1 MGIRKLALVV
11 ATCLCAV
18 TACSTTTTGTAR
30 FGGSLSDPEPDVS
43 QLRTG
48 NYQIKPSTPFF
59 SAGPNPLT
67 QSIVESIRLAEFVVG
82 PWEIDSSVT
91 TLGSLGTGTMTS
103 EFGVDNTLG
112 ISTDNVMQ
120 GIARAHKL
128 VAGFGSFRASGTKEA
143 DLEIQ
148 NAVLMF
154 PDDAQAAAAAGE
166 FTAQIGPLVAAPF
179 PTYPVQISLGATSV
193 PAVGMDFG
201 TEASAVAA
209 YTVQGRFV
217 LYQFVTAKA
226 TKSSRAPLRAE
237 LLVSDLLGRQQSLI
251 KTFVPTEPA
260 KLADLPKD
268 PSDDQLLSKTITTPD
283 RQQGVLIGTWRPRA
297 WLHFEVDPVSMTTQ
311 FERAGVQWV
320 TQRWGRV
327 YQAPNADSAA
337 QLLDFTSAELMK
349 NPDVQ
354 MAGPVPG
361 FPGARC
367 FEHMQDYARPDA
379 TVTWRIL
386 GWHYSCLARTDRFML
401 QVFADDETAV
411 DQQISAQYRVLSGK

>member
-1 MGIRKLALVV
+1 MGIRKLALAVV
-11 ATCLCAV
+11 ACVCVVAG
-18 TACSTTTTGTAR
+18 CSTTTTGTAR
-30 FGGSLSDPEPDVS
+30 FGGSLSDPGPDVS

-67 QSIVESIRLAEFVVG
+67 QSIIESTRLAEYVVG

-91 TLGSLGTGTMTS
+91 KQGALGTGTMTS
-103 EFGVDNTLG
+103 EFGVDVILG
-112 ISTDNVMQ
+112 VSKDNVMQ

-128 VAGFGSFRASGTKEA
+128 VAGFGSSRSAGARDT

-154 PDDAQAAAAAGE
+154 PDEAQAAAAAGE
-166 FTAQIGPLVAAPF
+166 FTAQFGPVVVDRI
-179 PTYPVQISLGATSV
+179 PTYPVQISVGASSV
-193 PAVGMDFG
+193 PAIGVDYG
-201 TEASAVAA
+201 TGVSAVAA
-209 YTVQGRFV
+209 YTAYGRFV
-217 LYQFVTAKA
+217 LYQFVNARA
-226 TKSSRAPLRAE
+226 TKSTRAPLRAE
-237 LLVSDLLGRQQSLI
+237 LLTSDLLGRQQALI
-251 KTFVPTEPA
+251 KSFVPTEPA

-268 PSDDQLLSKTITTPD
+268 PSDDQLLSKTISTPD

-297 WLHFEVDPVSMTTQ
+297 WLHFESDPVSMTTQ

-327 YQAPNADSAA
+327 YQAPNPDSAA
-337 QLLDFTSAELMK
+337 QLLDFTTAALMK
-349 NPDVQ
+349 NSDVQ
-354 MAGPVPG
+354 LAGAVPG

-367 FEHMQDYARPDA
+367 FEHLQDYARPDA

-386 GWHYSCLARTDRFML
+386 GWHYSCIARTDRFVF

>member
-1 MGIRKLALVV
+1 MGIRKLALAVVTCGCVV
-11 ATCLCAV
+11 AG
-18 TACSTTTTGTAR
+18 CSTTTTGTSR

-67 QSIVESIRLAEFVVG
+67 QSIVESTRMAEYVVG
-82 PWEIDSSVT
+82 PWEIDASVT
-91 TLGSLGTGTMTS
+91 KPGAIGTGTMTA
-103 EFGVDNTLG
+103 EFGVDNILG
-112 ISTDNVMQ
+112 VSKDNVMQ
-120 GIARAHKL
+120 GIARAHGL
-128 VAGFGSFRASGTKEA
+128 VAGFGSYRSSGSRDS

-154 PDDAQAAAAAGE
+154 PDDGQAAAAAAE
-166 FTAQIGPLVAAPF
+166 FTAQFGPVVATPF
-179 PTYPVQISLGATSV
+179 PTYPVQISVGTGTV
-193 PAVGMDFG
+193 PAVGVDYG
-201 TEASAVAA
+201 TGASGVAA
-209 YTVQGRFV
+209 YTAQGRFV
-217 LYQFVTAKA
+217 LYQFVSAKA
-226 TKSSRAPLRAE
+226 TKLTKAPLRAQ
-237 LLVSDLLGRQQSLI
+237 LLTSDLLSRQQSLI
-251 KTFVPTEPA
+251 KSFVPTDPA

-297 WLHFEVDPVSMTTQ
+297 WLHFETDPVSMTTQ

-337 QLLDFTSAELMK
+337 QLLDATSALIMK

-367 FEHMQDYARPDA
+367 FEHLRDYAQPDA

-386 GWHYSCLARTDRFML
+386 GWHYSCLARTDRFVF

>member
-1 MGIRKLALVV
+1 MGIRKLALAV
-11 ATCLCAV
+11 ATCACVVAG
-18 TACSTTTTGTAR
+18 CSTTTTGTSR

-67 QSIVESIRLAEFVVG
+67 QSIVESTRMAEYVVG
-82 PWEIDSSVT
+82 PWEIDASVT
-91 TLGSLGTGTMTS
+91 RPGAIGTGTMTS
-103 EFGVDNTLG
+103 EFGVDNILG
-112 ISTDNVMQ
+112 VSKDNVMQ
-120 GIARAHKL
+120 GIARAHNL
-128 VAGFGSFRASGTKEA
+128 VAGFGSYRSSGSRDS
-143 DLEIQ
+143 DLEIE

-154 PDDAQAAAAAGE
+154 PDDAQAAAAAGD
-166 FTAQIGPLVAAPF
+166 FTAQFGHIVAAPF
-179 PTYPVQISLGATSV
+179 PTYPVQISVGVGTV
-193 PAVGMDFG
+193 PAVGTDYG
-201 TEASAVAA
+201 TGASGVAA
-209 YTVQGRFV
+209 YTAQGRFV
-217 LYQFVTAKA
+217 LYQFVSARA
-226 TKSSRAPLRAE
+226 TKSTKAPLRVE
-237 LLVSDLLGRQQSLI
+237 LLMSDLLGRQQSLI
-251 KTFVPTEPA
+251 KSFVPTEPA

-297 WLHFEVDPVSMTTQ
+297 WLHFESDPVSMTTQ

-337 QLLDFTSAELMK
+337 QLLDATSALIMK

-354 MAGPVPG
+354 LAGPVPG

-367 FEHMQDYARPDA
+367 FEHLHDFARSDA

-386 GWHYSCLARTDRFML
+386 GWHYSCLARTDRFVF

>member
-1 MGIRKLALVV
+1 MGKLALSV
-11 ATCLCAV
+11 AVGMCVL

-67 QSIVESIRLAEFVVG
+67 QSIIESTRMAEYVVG
-82 PWEIDSSVT
+82 PWEIDSSVMKQ
-91 TLGSLGTGTMTS
+91 GALGTGTMTS
-103 EFGVDNTLG
+103 EFGVDVILG
-112 ISTDNVMQ
+112 VSKDNVMQ
-120 GIARAHKL
+120 GIARAHNL
-128 VAGFGSFRASGTKEA
+128 AAGFGSSRSSGSPNT

-166 FTAQIGPLVAAPF
+166 FTAQFGPVVADRVPAH
-179 PTYPVQISLGATSV
+179 PVQISVGASTV
-193 PAVGMDFG
+193 PAVGLDYSTG
-201 TEASAVAA
+201 VSGLAA
-209 YTVQGRFV
+209 YTPQGRFV
-217 LYQFVTAKA
+217 LYQFVNARA
-226 TKSSRAPLRAE
+226 TKSTRAPLRAE
-237 LLVSDLLGRQQSLI
+237 LLMSDLLGRQQALI
-251 KTFVPTEPA
+251 KSFVPTEPA

-297 WLHFEVDPVSMTTQ
+297 WLHFESDPVSMTTQ

-337 QLLDFTSAELMK
+337 QLLDYTSAAMLN
-349 NPDVQ
+349 NPDVR
-354 MAGPVPG
+354 MAGAVPG

-367 FEHMQDYARPDA
+367 FEHLQDYAREDA

-386 GWHYSCLARTDRFML
+386 GWHYTCIARTDRFMF

>member
-1 MGIRKLALVV
+1 MGIRKLALAVVTCGCVV
-11 ATCLCAV
+11 AG
-18 TACSTTTTGTAR
+18 CSTTTTGTSR

-67 QSIVESIRLAEFVVG
+67 QSIVESTRMAEYVVG
-82 PWEIDSSVT
+82 PWEIDASVT
-91 TLGSLGTGTMTS
+91 KPGAIGTGTMTA
-103 EFGVDNTLG
+103 EFGVDNILG
-112 ISTDNVMQ
+112 VSKDNVMQ
-120 GIARAHKL
+120 GIARAHGL
-128 VAGFGSFRASGTKEA
+128 VAGFGSYRSSGSRDS

-154 PDDAQAAAAAGE
+154 PDDGQAAAAAAE
-166 FTAQIGPLVAAPF
+166 FTAQFGPVVATPF
-179 PTYPVQISLGATSV
+179 PTYPVQISVGTGTV
-193 PAVGMDFG
+193 PAVGVDYG
-201 TEASAVAA
+201 TGASGVAA
-209 YTVQGRFV
+209 YTEQGRFV
-217 LYQFVTAKA
+217 LYQFVSAKA
-226 TKSSRAPLRAE
+226 TKLTKAPLRAQ
-237 LLVSDLLGRQQSLI
+237 LLTSDLLSRQQSLI
-251 KTFVPTEPA
+251 KSFVPTDPA

-297 WLHFEVDPVSMTTQ
+297 WLHFETDPVSMTTQ

-337 QLLDFTSAELMK
+337 QLLDATSALIMK

-367 FEHMQDYARPDA
+367 FEHLRDYAQPDA

-386 GWHYSCLARTDRFML
+386 GWHYSCLARADRFVF

>member
-1 MGIRKLALVV
+1 VV
-11 ATCLCAV
+11 AG
-18 TACSTTTTGTAR
+18 CSTTTTGTSR

-67 QSIVESIRLAEFVVG
+67 QSIVESTRMAEYVVG
-82 PWEIDSSVT
+82 PWEIDASVT
-91 TLGSLGTGTMTS
+91 KPGAIGTGTMTA
-103 EFGVDNTLG
+103 EFGVDNILG
-112 ISTDNVMQ
+112 VSKDNVMQ
-120 GIARAHKL
+120 GIARAHGL
-128 VAGFGSFRASGTKEA
+128 VAGFGSYRSSGSRDS

-154 PDDAQAAAAAGE
+154 PDDGQAAAAAAE
-166 FTAQIGPLVAAPF
+166 FTAQFGPVVATPF
-179 PTYPVQISLGATSV
+179 PTYPVQISVGTGTV
-193 PAVGMDFG
+193 PAVGVDYG
-201 TEASAVAA
+201 TGASGVAA
-209 YTVQGRFV
+209 YTAQGRFV
-217 LYQFVTAKA
+217 LYQFVSAKA
-226 TKSSRAPLRAE
+226 TKLTKAPLRAQ
-237 LLVSDLLGRQQSLI
+237 LLTSDLLSRQQSLI
-251 KTFVPTEPA
+251 KSFVPTDPA

-297 WLHFEVDPVSMTTQ
+297 WLHFETDPVSMTTQ

-327 YQAPNADSAA
+327 YQAPNADAAA
-337 QLLDFTSAELMK
+337 QLLDATSALIMK

-367 FEHMQDYARPDA
+367 FEHLRDYAQPDA

-386 GWHYSCLARTDRFML
+386 GWHYSCLARTDRFVF

>member
-1 MGIRKLALVV
+1 MGIRKLALAVVTCGCVV
-11 ATCLCAV
+11 AG
-18 TACSTTTTGTAR
+18 CSTTTTGTSR

-59 SAGPNPLT
+59 SAGPNPLA
-67 QSIVESIRLAEFVVG
+67 QSIVESTRMAEYVVG
-82 PWEIDSSVT
+82 PWEIDASVT
-91 TLGSLGTGTMTS
+91 KPGAIGTGTMTS
-103 EFGVDNTLG
+103 EFGVDNILG
-112 ISTDNVMQ
+112 VSKDNVMQ
-120 GIARAHKL
+120 GIARAHGL
-128 VAGFGSFRASGTKEA
+128 VAGFGSYRSSGSRDS

-154 PDDAQAAAAAGE
+154 PDDGQAAAAAAE
-166 FTAQIGPLVAAPF
+166 FTAQFGPVVATPF
-179 PTYPVQISLGATSV
+179 PTYPVQISVGTGTV
-193 PAVGMDFG
+193 PAVGVDYG
-201 TEASAVAA
+201 TGASGVAA
-209 YTVQGRFV
+209 YTAQGRFV
-217 LYQFVTAKA
+217 LYQFVSAKA
-226 TKSSRAPLRAE
+226 TKLTKAPLRAQ
-237 LLVSDLLGRQQSLI
+237 LLTSDLLSRQQSLI
-251 KTFVPTEPA
+251 KSFVPTDPA

-297 WLHFEVDPVSMTTQ
+297 WLHFETDPVSMTTQ

-337 QLLDFTSAELMK
+337 QLLDATSALIMK

-367 FEHMQDYARPDA
+367 FEHLRDYAQPDA

-386 GWHYSCLARTDRFML
+386 GWHYSCLARTDRFVF

>member
-11 ATCLCAV
+11 ATCLGVV

-67 QSIVESIRLAEFVVG
+67 QSIVESTRLAEFVVG

-112 ISTDNVMQ
+112 VSTDNVMQ
-120 GIARAHKL
+120 GIARTHKL
-128 VAGFGSFRASGTKEA
+128 VAGFGSFRASGSKEA
-143 DLEIQ
+143 DLEVQ

-154 PDDAQAAAAAGE
+154 PDEVQAAAAAGE
-166 FTAQIGPLVAAPF
+166 FTAQIGPLLAAPF

-201 TEASAVAA
+201 TGASAVAA
-209 YTVQGRFV
+209 YSVQGRFV
-217 LYQFVTAKA
+217 LYQFVTAKP
-226 TKSSRAPLRAE
+226 TKSTRASLRAE
-237 LLVSDLLGRQQSLI
+237 LLVSDLLGRQQSLL
-251 KTFVPTEPA
+251 KGFVPTDPA

-297 WLHFEVDPVSMTTQ
+297 WLHFEADPVSMTNQ

-320 TQRWGRV
+320 TQRWGRI

-337 QLLDFTSAELMK
+337 QLLDFTSAEIMK

-386 GWHYSCLARTDRFML
+386 GWHFSCLARTDRFVF

>member
-1 MGIRKLALVV
+1 VV
-11 ATCLCAV
+11 AG
-18 TACSTTTTGTAR
+18 CSTTTTGTSR

-67 QSIVESIRLAEFVVG
+67 QSIVESTRMAEYVVG
-82 PWEIDSSVT
+82 PWEIDASVT
-91 TLGSLGTGTMTS
+91 KPGAIGTGTMTA
-103 EFGVDNTLG
+103 EFGVDNILG
-112 ISTDNVMQ
+112 VSKDNVMQ
-120 GIARAHKL
+120 GIARAHGL
-128 VAGFGSFRASGTKEA
+128 VAGFGSYRSSGSRDS

-154 PDDAQAAAAAGE
+154 PDDGQAAAAAAE
-166 FTAQIGPLVAAPF
+166 FTAQFGPVVATPF
-179 PTYPVQISLGATSV
+179 PTYPVQISVGTGTV
-193 PAVGMDFG
+193 PAVGVDYG
-201 TEASAVAA
+201 TGASGVAA
-209 YTVQGRFV
+209 YTAQGRFV
-217 LYQFVTAKA
+217 LYQFVSAKA
-226 TKSSRAPLRAE
+226 TKLTKAPLRAQ
-237 LLVSDLLGRQQSLI
+237 LLTSDLLSRQQSLI
-251 KTFVPTEPA
+251 KSFVPTDPA

-297 WLHFEVDPVSMTTQ
+297 WLHFETDPVSMTTQ

-337 QLLDFTSAELMK
+337 QLLDATSALIMK

-367 FEHMQDYARPDA
+367 FEHLRDYAQPDA

-386 GWHYSCLARTDRFML
+386 GWHYSCLARADRFVF

>member
-1 MGIRKLALVV
+1 MRGLALAAVTCVCVV
-11 ATCLCAV
+11 AG
-18 TACSTTTTGTAR
+18 CSTTTTGTPR

-67 QSIVESIRLAEFVVG
+67 QSIVESTRMAEYVVG
-82 PWEIDSSVT
+82 PWEIDASVT
-91 TLGSLGTGTMTS
+91 KPGAIGTGTMTS
-103 EFGVDNTLG
+103 EFGVDNILG
-112 ISTDNVMQ
+112 VSKDNVMQ
-120 GIARAHKL
+120 GIARAHNL
-128 VAGFGSFRASGTKEA
+128 VAGFGSYRSSDSRDS

-166 FTAQIGPLVAAPF
+166 FTAQFGPIVAAPF
-179 PTYPVQISLGATSV
+179 PTYPVQISVGVGTV
-193 PAVGMDFG
+193 PAVGTDYG
-201 TEASAVAA
+201 TGASGVAA
-209 YTVQGRFV
+209 YTPQGRFV
-217 LYQFVTAKA
+217 LYQFVSAKA
-226 TKSSRAPLRAE
+226 TKSTKAPLRAE
-237 LLVSDLLGRQQSLI
+237 LLTSDLLGRQQSLI
-251 KTFVPTEPA
+251 KSFVPTEPA

-297 WLHFEVDPVSMTTQ
+297 WLHFESDPVSMTTQ

-337 QLLDFTSAELMK
+337 QLLDSTSALIMK

-354 MAGPVPG
+354 LAGPVPG

-367 FEHMQDYARPDA
+367 FEHLHDFARSDA

-386 GWHYSCLARTDRFML
+386 GWHYSCLARTDRFVF

>member
-1 MGIRKLALVV
+1 MGIRKLALAVVTCGCVV
-11 ATCLCAV
+11 AG
-18 TACSTTTTGTAR
+18 CSTTTTGTSR

-67 QSIVESIRLAEFVVG
+67 QSIVESTRMAEYVVG
-82 PWEIDSSVT
+82 PWEIDASVT
-91 TLGSLGTGTMTS
+91 KPGAIGTGTMTA
-103 EFGVDNTLG
+103 EFGVDNILG
-112 ISTDNVMQ
+112 VSKDNVMQ
-120 GIARAHKL
+120 GIARAHGL
-128 VAGFGSFRASGTKEA
+128 VAGFGSYRSSGSRDS

-154 PDDAQAAAAAGE
+154 PDDGQAAAAAAE
-166 FTAQIGPLVAAPF
+166 FTAQFGPVVATPF
-179 PTYPVQISLGATSV
+179 PTYPVQISVGTGTV
-193 PAVGMDFG
+193 PAVGVDYG
-201 TEASAVAA
+201 TGASGVAA
-209 YTVQGRFV
+209 YTAQGRFV
-217 LYQFVTAKA
+217 LYQFVSARA
-226 TKSSRAPLRAE
+226 TKLTKAPLRAQ
-237 LLVSDLLGRQQSLI
+237 LLTSDLLSRQQSLI
-251 KTFVPTEPA
+251 KSFVPTDPA

-297 WLHFEVDPVSMTTQ
+297 WLHFETDPVSMTTQ

-337 QLLDFTSAELMK
+337 QLLDATSALIMK

-367 FEHMQDYARPDA
+367 FEHLRDYAQPDA

-386 GWHYSCLARTDRFML
+386 GWHYSCLARTDRFVF

>member
-1 MGIRKLALVV
+1 MGIRKLALAVVTCGCVV
-11 ATCLCAV
+11 AG
-18 TACSTTTTGTAR
+18 CSTTTTGTSR

-67 QSIVESIRLAEFVVG
+67 QSIVESTRMAEYVVG
-82 PWEIDSSVT
+82 PWEIDASVT
-91 TLGSLGTGTMTS
+91 KPGAIGTGTMTA
-103 EFGVDNTLG
+103 EFGVDNILG
-112 ISTDNVMQ
+112 VSKDNVMQ
-120 GIARAHKL
+120 GIARAHGL
-128 VAGFGSFRASGTKEA
+128 VAGFGSYRSSGSRDS

-154 PDDAQAAAAAGE
+154 PDDGQAAAAAAE
-166 FTAQIGPLVAAPF
+166 FTAQFGPVVATPF
-179 PTYPVQISLGATSV
+179 PTYPVQISVGTGTV
-193 PAVGMDFG
+193 PAVGVDYG
-201 TEASAVAA
+201 TGASGVAA
-209 YTVQGRFV
+209 YTAQGRFV
-217 LYQFVTAKA
+217 LYQFVSAKA
-226 TKSSRAPLRAE
+226 TKLTKAPLRAQ
-237 LLVSDLLGRQQSLI
+237 LLTSDLLSRQQSLI
-251 KTFVPTEPA
+251 KSFVPTDPA

-297 WLHFEVDPVSMTTQ
+297 WLHFETDPVSMTTQ

-337 QLLDFTSAELMK
+337 QLLDATSALIMK

-367 FEHMQDYARPDA
+367 FEHLRDYAQPDA

-386 GWHYSCLARTDRFML
+386 GWHYSCLARADRFVF

>member
-1 MGIRKLALVV
+1 MAAVTCVCVV
-11 ATCLCAV
+11 AG
-18 TACSTTTTGTAR
+18 CSTTTTGTPR

-67 QSIVESIRLAEFVVG
+67 QSIVESTRMAEYVVG
-82 PWEIDSSVT
+82 PWEIDASVT
-91 TLGSLGTGTMTS
+91 KPGAIGTGTMTS
-103 EFGVDNTLG
+103 EFGVDNILG
-112 ISTDNVMQ
+112 VSKDNVMQ
-120 GIARAHKL
+120 GIARAHNL
-128 VAGFGSFRASGTKEA
+128 VAGFGSYRSSDSRDS

-166 FTAQIGPLVAAPF
+166 FTAQFGPIVAAPF
-179 PTYPVQISLGATSV
+179 PTYPVQISVGVGTV
-193 PAVGMDFG
+193 PAVGTDYG
-201 TEASAVAA
+201 TGASGVAA
-209 YTVQGRFV
+209 YTPQGRFV
-217 LYQFVTAKA
+217 LYQFVSAKA
-226 TKSSRAPLRAE
+226 TKSTKAPLRAE
-237 LLVSDLLGRQQSLI
+237 LLTSDLLGRQQSLI
-251 KTFVPTEPA
+251 KSFVPTEPA

-283 RQQGVLIGTWRPRA
+283 RQQCVLIGTWRPRA
-297 WLHFEVDPVSMTTQ
+297 WLHFESDPVSMTTQ

-337 QLLDFTSAELMK
+337 QLLDSTSALIMK

-354 MAGPVPG
+354 LAGPVPG

-367 FEHMQDYARPDA
+367 FEHLHDFARSDA

-386 GWHYSCLARTDRFML
+386 GWHYSCLARTDRFVF